1 MKTLD
6 LLKRIKD
13 LKKDYLSVSDLTQL
27 LELGEKSIYVTLSRL
42 EEAGVLTRLKSGIYV
57 SADQGVDLKVIANQ
71 LCYPSYLSF
80 ETALGDFGVVSQK
93 AYTLTFATTHRSK
106 KDLLGQ
112 TEVEYRHLNKKLFF
126 GYILKN
132 DLYLAEPEKALLDQ
146 LYMVSLGKAKLDFE
160 ELDLHELS
168 FKKTEK
174 MARKFPKAVQKKLV
188 ELKPRWKDI
197 PVTIGG

>member
-6 LLKRIKD
+6 LIKQLKNI
-13 LKKDYLSVSDLTQL
+13 KKDYLSVSDLAQL
-27 LELGEKSIYVTLSRL
+27 LGLGERSVYISLSRL
-42 EEAGVLTRLKSGIYV
+42 EKAEVLTRLKTGIYV
-57 SADQGVDLKVIANQ
+57 LADQEVDLKVIANQ

-80 ETALGDFGVVSQK
+80 ETALGDFGIVSQK
-93 AYTLTFATTHRSK
+93 AYTLTFATTRRSK

-112 TEVEYRHLNKKLFF
+112 TEVEYRHLNKELFF
-126 GYILKN
+126 GYALKKG
-132 DLYLAEPEKALLDQ
+132 LYYAEPEKALLDQ

-174 MARKFPKAVQKKLV
+174 MAQKFPKSVQKKLT
-188 ELKPRWKDI
+188 ELKPRWKEI
-197 PVTIGG
+197 PVTI